1 MLSKQQ
7 AKIFFLGGTFVTFAI
22 FIGLTIYS
30 LKQVNTDIPQ
40 DAVAGKHIWETN
52 NCMGCH
58 TIMGEGAYYAPELTR
73 VIDRRGDAYV
83 KSVLQT
89 EHPWSPKGRKMVA
102 YGFNDQQANDLIA
115 FFKWIGNKDLNG
127 FEKVDR
133 KVSPLAKDLMKS
145 ND

>member
-1 MLSKQQ
+1 MFTKQQ
-7 AKIFFLGGTFVTFAI
+7 AKMFFLVGTFVTFAI
-22 FIGLTIYS
+22 FIALTIYS
-30 LKQVNTDIPQ
+30 LKQVRTDIPQ
-40 DAVAGKHIWETN
+40 DVASGKHLWEKN

-73 VIDRRGDAYV
+73 VIDRRGEPYV
-83 KSVLQT
+83 KSVLVSPT
-89 EHPWSPKGRKMVA
+89 PWNPKGRKMVA
-102 YGFNDQQANDLIA
+102 YGFSEEEADDLIA

-133 KVSPLAKDLMKS
+133 KVSPLSKDLMKS